1 MGWAEKR
8 IEEYRKGRNA
18 TWLEKRILEHANPV
32 HFPLAIIAQAS
43 LIYGLWVHSWAFII
57 GAATLGFAG
66 HLYCW
71 MQK

>member
-8 IEEYRKGRNA
+8 IGEYRKGKKA

-32 HFPLAIIAQAS
+32 HFPLAIVAQVS
-43 LIYGLWVHSWAFII
+43 LIYGLWVHNWTYII
-57 GAATLGFAG
+57 IAMVLGSIG
-66 HLYCW
+66 HAYCW